1 MDSMN
6 FTRISVT
13 EAQELLKTQP
23 ATQVIDIRDEQ
34 AFGQGHISDARHVHN
49 DNVQDFMAVAN
60 LDQPL
65 IVCCYHGNMSQ
76 SAAAYF
82 AEQGFESSYSLDGGF
97 EAWQE
102 AQA

>member
-1 MDSMN
+1 MN

-13 EAQELLKTQP
+13 QAQELLTTQP
-23 ATQVIDIRDEQ
+23 ATQVVDVRDE
-34 AFGQGHISDARHVHN
+34 ASFGQGHIENARHVHN
-49 DNVQDFMAVAN
+49 SNVQEFLAEADMS
-60 LDQPL
+60 QPL

-82 AEQGFESSYSLDGGF
+82 AEQGFASSYSLDGGF

-102 AQA
+102 ASDQG